1 MELRERSVIFCQHL
15 LSSQWGRLKINVY
28 LIESI
33 QKQAPQPTPAKPV
46 VKKENQWFDVGIVKV
61 TNMVVT
67 HFYVPADDSQGDVSV
82 WQDQICSI
90 LDLELIY
97 FKQWKQSLYIDV
109 SNSGRLDPFFLSLKD
124 DSGIVP
130 DYSQMKKMEL
140 QPGTAYKFRVAGIN
154 ACGRGS
160 FSEISAFK
168 TCLPGF
174 PGAPCAIKI
183 SKVKKNTHTNMRN
196 LIGAAQSV
204 RKYQLLPVGLFL
216 RAQMEPTWPGSPP
229 QSRQERS

>member
-1 MELRERSVIFCQHL
+1 MRERCGAASL
-15 LSSQWGRLKINVY
+15 LSVWIFDDSGRKRSSLLCV
-28 LIESI
+28 L
-33 QKQAPQPTPAKPV
+33 QKQDPPPTPVKPV

-82 WQDQICSI
+82 VGLRLTSVCSGVSA
-90 LDLELIY
+90 ES
-97 FKQWKQSLYIDV
+97 QSALC
-109 SNSGRLDPFFLSLKD
+109 LQD
-124 DSGIVP
+124 DSGVMP

-154 ACGRGS
+154 ACGRGA

-183 SKVKKNTHTNMRN
+183 SKVTPVVERW
-196 LIGAAQSV
+196 GGGGCAVAADE
-204 RKYQLLPVGLFL
+204 LH
-216 RAQMEPTWPGSPP
+216 
-229 QSRQERS
+229 